1 MLRIAPVGFLL
12 AHHAGSD
19 FPRISQPQLVP
30 ALRQQ
35 PLEPGIVLASFHP
48 YPHSLPRQRTVKL
61 LRLGAVTQPFFLILP
76 SFVVKDRDLLK
87 PRMKIT
93 AYNQHDV
100 GSFSVSLGRFAATNL
115 LAAFEPTSLCNQ
127 AQRELGRI
135 ESHAKSRDLAFARL
149 TSVRYRARS
158 LDYSPVRK
166 AS

>member
-1 MLRIAPVGFLL
+1 PPAP
-12 AHHAGSD
+12 
-19 FPRISQPQLVP
+19 PPPPPQTTLK
-30 ALRQQ
+30 
-35 PLEPGIVLASFHP
+35 
-48 YPHSLPRQRTVKL
+48 LPP
-61 LRLGAVTQPFFLILP
+61 LGAVTQPFLLIPPTLL
-76 SFVVKDRDLLK
+76 VKDRDLLK

-115 LAAFEPTSLCNQ
+115 LAAIEPTSLCHQ

-166 AS
+166 ASS